1 LKYPCEKV
9 TKYFLPAY
17 RSLIAKALIEN
28 YGFTQVEAANK
39 LGTTQ
44 AAISHYISSKR
55 GEKYVKELQNNPKV
69 RSTINKVVKELAL
82 KTTSPEEVMPKL
94 CDLCLSIRDT
104 EIICNM
110 S

>member
-1 LKYPCEKV
+1 MKYPCEKV

-17 RSLIAKALIEN
+17 RSLIAKELIDN
-28 YGFTQVEAANK
+28 HGFTQVEAANK

-69 RSTINKVVKELAL
+69 KSTIDKVVKELAL
-82 KTTSPEEVMPKL
+82 ETTSPEEVMPEL
-94 CDLCLSIRDT
+94 CDLCQSIRDAD
-104 EIICNM
+104 IICHM